1 MCLILGHAWAECRV
15 CNGDAVPDIQ
25 QSGWMPLPQSKQPI
39 WTAIGEGNL
48 LLGVTGVLPC
58 PVKSPMSD
66 FFVEYLQL

>member
-1 MCLILGHAWAECRV
+1 MAMQL
-15 CNGDAVPDIQ
+15 PDIQ
-25 QSGWMPLPQSKQPI
+25 QSGRMPPTCKQPI